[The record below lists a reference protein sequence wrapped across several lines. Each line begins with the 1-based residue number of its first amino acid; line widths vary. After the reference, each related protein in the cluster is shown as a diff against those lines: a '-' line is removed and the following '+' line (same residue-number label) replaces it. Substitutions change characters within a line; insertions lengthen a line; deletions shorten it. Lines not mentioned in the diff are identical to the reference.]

1 MTLPEFTTQ
10 FERILRQFR
19 PAADADTSALMSEWF
34 DAFRHLHVDAF
45 EVATTRLIREATDTY
60 WPAIGTMREIVQSR
74 MDRYERHSGKCDTCH
89 GSTWVDG
96 WPVWSNGRVYRTTSR
111 CPSCGVP
118 VPQIPEQKHLRNLS
132 AAEVKAWEA
141 GQMAEAPLPDWGRAK
156 KDTGANPELRE
167 LCAAL
172 AVKLFGREI
181 A

>member
-74 MDRYERHSGKCDTCH
+74 MDRYERTSGKCGTCH
-89 GSTWVDG
+89 GSTCVEA
-96 WPVWSNGRVYRTTSR
+96 WPVWCHGMVYRTTTR
-111 CPSCGVP
+111 CTACGVP
-118 VPQIPEQKHLRNLS
+118 VPQMPEQKHTRPLKP
-132 AAEVKAWEA
+132 AEVKQWES
-141 GQMAEAPLPDWGRAK
+141 GGYRDVMPEGLKAK
-156 KDTGANPELRE
+156 KDAVVNPEMRQW
-167 LCAAL
+167 CAGLAL
-172 AVKLFGREI
+172 KLFGREV

>member
-34 DAFRHLHVDAF
+34 DAFRHLHLDAF

-74 MDRYERHSGKCDTCH
+74 MDRYERTSGTCETCH
-89 GSTWVDG
+89 GSTWIEG

-118 VPQIPEQKHLRNLS
+118 VPQMLEQKHARRLTKIEVLS
-132 AAEVKAWEA
+132 WEA
-141 GQMAEAPLPDWGRAK
+141 GQLTEAPLPAWATAK
-156 KDTGANPELRE
+156 KDAAVDPELRTF
-167 LCAAL
+167 CARL
-172 AVKLFGREI
+172 AVKLFGREV